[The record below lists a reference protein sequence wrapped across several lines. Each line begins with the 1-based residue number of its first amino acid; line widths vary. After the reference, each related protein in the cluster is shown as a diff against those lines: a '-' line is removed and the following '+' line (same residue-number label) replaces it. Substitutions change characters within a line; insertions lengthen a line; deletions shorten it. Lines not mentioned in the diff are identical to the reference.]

1 MFDVEYS
8 QEGES
13 SICVFM
19 ASVYILVAKINEAEV
34 LYCKFRVLGRKN
46 TFNFEEKKWGKFF
59 ASF

>member
-19 ASVYILVAKINEAEV
+19 ASVYIMLANISEA
-34 LYCKFRVLGRKN
+34 
-46 TFNFEEKKWGKFF
+46 
-59 ASF
+59 

>member
-19 ASVYILVAKINEAEV
+19 ASVYILVAKLSEAEIF
-34 LYCKFRVLGRKN
+34 YCKFHVY
-46 TFNFEEKKWGKFF
+46 
-59 ASF
+59 